1 VRNKA
6 LTLWSN
12 GLWNALGAIRAVLRG
27 LAGFRVAE
35 IHYVA
40 KVALEAGNS
49 AQIIFQ
55 HYRELVRPKEAK
67 EWFEIKP
74 ESGK

>member
-1 VRNKA
+1 LPQPFPAR
-6 LTLWSN
+6 
-12 GLWNALGAIRAVLRG
+12 LGSS
-27 LAGFRVAE
+27 
-35 IHYVA
+35 
-40 KVALEAGNS
+40 GNS